1 MTQEGMRENE
11 VIIVD
16 NISKRYEIY
25 KRKRDYLKQVLN
37 SNKRYCQ
44 EKYVL
49 SNISFSLER
58 GDALGIIGK
67 NGSGKSTLLQ
77 LICGTL
83 HQTKGIIKTRGKVAA
98 LLELGSGFSPEF
110 SGIENIYLNG
120 LLHGLKK
127 KEIEERMDRI
137 LGFADIGESIYDQVK
152 TYSSG
157 MIVRLAFSIIANIDA
172 DILVID
178 EALAVGD
185 AYFTQKC
192 MRFIRRFREDNSL
205 LFVSHDASAILNLC
219 NKAILLDSGTIKA
232 VGSPKK
238 IIEIYTKD
246 LQKNDDAEIQVFDN
260 KLPGKEVCDVTETV
274 DQYRRKWQDFRLRTY
289 SSIIRSE
296 TLEIIKNTGNDSNPE
311 NYGGEEAKIEE
322 VTLDDVDSGVKN
334 IQSISGGNLVKLV
347 IIAKTLLEV
356 ERPIVGF
363 LIKDSKGQEIIGD
376 NTRNKLPK
384 ANNILVKANR
394 IIKSEFVFTMP
405 LLKQGDYSITVSVAT
420 GDQENHRILHW
431 INDAIILRSECTS
444 IAAGIAGIPM
454 QSITIQEQE

>member
-1 MTQEGMRENE
+1 MTKEIYQRNE
-11 VIIVD
+11 VILVD
-16 NISKRYEIY
+16 NVSKSYEIY
-25 KRKRDYLKQVLN
+25 KRKRDYLKQILN
-37 SNKRYCQ
+37 KNKRYCQ

-49 SNISFSLER
+49 RNISFSLER

-83 HQTKGIIKTRGKVAA
+83 NQTEGVIKTRGKVAA

-127 KEIEERMDRI
+127 REIEERMDRI

-157 MIVRLAFSIIANIDA
+157 MVVRLAFSIIANIDA

-192 MRFIRRFREDNSL
+192 MRFIRRFREKNSL

-219 NKAILLDSGTIKA
+219 NKAILLNSGTIKA
-232 VGSPKK
+232 MGSPKK

-246 LQKNDDAEIQVFDN
+246 LQKNDDAEIQVFD
-260 KLPGKEVCDVTETV
+260 KGLAEKEVCDITEPV
-274 DQYRRKWQDFRLRTY
+274 DQYQRRWQDFRLKTN

-296 TLEIIKNTGNDSNPE
+296 TLEIVKNTGNDSNPE
-311 NYGGEEAKIEE
+311 NYGGVEARIEE
-322 VTLDDVDSGVKN
+322 VTLDDIESKVRN
-334 IQSISGGNLVKLV
+334 IKSVNGGNIVKLV
-347 IIAKTLLEV
+347 IIAKALIKV
-356 ERPIVGF
+356 ESPIIGF
-363 LIKDSKGQEIIGD
+363 IIKDSKGQEIIGD

-384 ANNILVKANR
+384 AGDIEVEKDK
-394 IIKSEFVFTMP
+394 IIRAEFVFTIP
-405 LLKQGDYSITVSVAT
+405 LLKQGDYSITVSFAT
-420 GDQENHRILHW
+420 GDQESHRILPG
-431 INDAIILRSECTS
+431 INDAIIMRSECTS
-444 IAAGIAGIPM
+444 IAAGIAGVPM
-454 QSITIQEQE
+454 QSISIEEQK